1 MYVNQVDD
9 LFDGIL
15 NKFNDFLTKEN
26 SFQKFNSDTNFVKF
40 QNDILNT
47 IKKFIESIP
56 KKDIIDIIK
65 NEYTNLFKKH
75 PNIRIHICRITTI
88 PKDLVAICEIFIYVN
103 KDDKSPQQSVS
114 IMTFNDDRKIKRIHT
129 YTG

>member
-1 MYVNQVDD
+1 MSIDNLDTLALDYFDAWNKHDVARIMNFFIDD
-9 LFDGIL
+9 TLLINWREDSYGL
-15 NKFNDFLTKEN
+15 
-26 SFQKFNSDTNFVKF
+26 
-40 QNDILNT
+40 
-47 IKKFIESIP
+47 
-56 KKDIIDIIK
+56 DIIK